1 MINQAN
7 RFVMSRERGVCA
19 NCNSAAKL
27 HKQETA
33 AGVKGL
39 WWCGRCNAVAHGGSS
54 SVSLRNM
61 SREEIAA
68 LPRIEANKEPCWV
81 CMQVAVLEVHHL
93 APTAQ
98 FGVEADLWPTVRVC
112 NEFHRRWEDRM
123 GTHPWRDAR

>member
-7 RFVMSRERGVCA
+7 RFCNCGGKPTLCA
-19 NCNSAAKL
+19 
-27 HKQETA
+27 QQTA
-33 AGVKGL
+33 AGIKGL
-39 WWCGRCNAVAHGGSS
+39 YWCYACNSVAHGGSS
-54 SVSLRNM
+54 STSLRNL
-61 SREEIAA
+61 SAVARDA

-81 CMQVAVLEVHHL
+81 CMRVAVLEVHHL

-112 NEFHRRWEDRM
+112 NECHRKWEDRM